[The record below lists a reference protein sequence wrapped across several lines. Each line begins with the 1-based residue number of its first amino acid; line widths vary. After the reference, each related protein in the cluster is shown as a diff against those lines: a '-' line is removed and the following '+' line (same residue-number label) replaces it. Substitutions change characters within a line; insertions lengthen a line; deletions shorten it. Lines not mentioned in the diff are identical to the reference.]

1 MNEGKD
7 NRKMFKNI
15 LSKMVNL
22 HSGTKAVLNNDK
34 GENIKKSRIEAALLV
49 SVRALFDRDNNFA
62 QSLSDEEKLTLMDLL
77 DKLKYARKFKQI

>member
-22 HSGTKAVLNNDK
+22 HNGTKAVLNNDK

-62 QSLSDEEKLTLMDLL
+62 QSLSDEEKLTLG
-77 DKLKYARKFKQI
+77 

>member
-1 MNEGKD
+1 
-7 NRKMFKNI
+7 
-15 LSKMVNL
+15 MVNL
-22 HSGTKAVLNNDK
+22 HNGTKAVLNNDK